1 MSDLHEDGLRGLR
14 VLVVEDTLLVADM
27 IADELEEVGCT
38 VVGPAPRVERGL
50 ALARAERLDGAL
62 LDVNLAGELCFP
74 IAELLLAQG
83 VPFAFLTGYGETTL
97 PPGYR
102 KMPRLAKPFQLNEL
116 LNLVR
121 RNFVKH

>member
-14 VLVVEDTLLVADM
+14 VLVVEDTLLVADL
-27 IADELEEVGCT
+27 IVEELQEVGCM

-50 ALARAERLDGAL
+50 ALARSERLDGAL

-83 VPFAFLTGYGETTL
+83 VPFAFLTGYGEAIL
-97 PPGYR
+97 SPGYR
-102 KMPRLAKPFQLNEL
+102 RRRCSTKSFKPPAGGNQADQPDTG
-116 LNLVR
+116 
-121 RNFVKH
+121 